1 MKKII
6 TADQINQTF
15 SLHDCFITSAKIEG
29 DDVTFTFDDEV
40 WLNQEN
46 QYNNTKNIVKKK
58 LLLFLKNMTG

>member
-29 DDVTFTFDDEV
+29 DDVTFTFDDGV
-40 WLNQEN
+40 WLNQKT
-46 QYNNTKNIVKKK
+46 NTITQKI
-58 LLLFLKNMTG
+58 